1 MANHRALK
9 RGVLQRRSMSNAAD
23 RGGKRKAEHA
33 SVTHTGARKTP
44 LSGIVSTPT
53 LVGAIAIAIAA
64 VAAVA
69 VSSAQGASGISSGE
83 LRKVSTEARV
93 LTGAEG
99 NRSARLLSGRARAVS
114 RDSQRDALQDAAD
127 KRLQAM
133 AERQAKRRKAALAQ
147 VAADARKQAAEIAR
161 NAWRLP
167 VAPAAYHLTARF
179 GQCSGLWSHCHTGLD
194 FAAPSGTPIRTVAS
208 GRVSK
213 VGPSGAYG
221 NRTIITIGNG
231 TQFWYCHQTTIGVT
245 KGQQLRAGE
254 VIGTVGSTGNTTGP
268 HLHLEVRPVPK
279 HPVDPFAALLAHGLT
294 P

>member
-1 MANHRALK
+1 VTNHRARK
-9 RGVLQRRSMSNAAD
+9 RGVLQRRSKSRAVG

-33 SVTHTGARKTP
+33 SITHTGDRKTP
-44 LSGIVSTPT
+44 LSNIVSVPT
-53 LVGAIAIAIAA
+53 LVGAIAIALAA
-64 VAAVA
+64 VGAIT
-69 VSSAQGASGISSGE
+69 VSSAQGASAISWGD

-99 NRSARLLSGRARAVS
+99 SGSARLLSGRGRAVS
-114 RDSQRDALQDAAD
+114 RDSQRESLQNTAD
-127 KRLQAM
+127 KRLQAL
-133 AERQAKRRKAALAQ
+133 AETQAKRRKTALAQ
-147 VAADARKQAAEIAR
+147 AAAAARKQAAEIAR
-161 NAWRLP
+161 NAWHLP

-179 GQCSGLWSHCHTGLD
+179 GQCSGLWSSCHTGLD

-208 GRVSK
+208 GRVST
-213 VGPSGAYG
+213 VGSAGAYG
-221 NRTIITIGNG
+221 NRTIITTRNG
-231 TQFWYCHQTTIGVT
+231 TQFWYCHQTTIHVT

-268 HLHLEVRPVPK
+268 HLHLEVRPRPK